1 MKNRNWKPLLLIAGA
16 TLLAGAFSTFLS
28 GDSRESYRLLRKPL
42 LAPRAIVFP
51 IVWTLLYLLMS
62 ISAWLIY
69 ETRQRGKHNAL
80 KFYVGQLAVNLLWPL
95 LFFGMKLYLFSFLWL
110 LFLLLLVILMIFR
123 FYQLSAAAAL
133 LQIPYVLW
141 LIFAGYLNFSFYLLN
156 R

>member
-28 GDSRESYRLLRKPL
+28 GDSMESYRLLRKPL

-95 LFFGMKLYLFSFLWL
+95 LFFGMKLYLFSFFWL
-110 LFLLLLVILMIFR
+110 LFLLLLVNHSLALASPCLYSATVSIPLTVLTCAILASSKIR
-123 FYQLSAAAAL
+123 
-133 LQIPYVLW
+133 
-141 LIFAGYLNFSFYLLN
+141 
-156 R
+156 

>member
-1 MKNRNWKPLLLIAGA
+1 MLIAGA
-16 TLLAGAFSTFLS
+16 NLAGRSLFHISF
-28 GDSRESYRLLRKPL
+28 GRLYGKLPASEETSACSPGHCL
-42 LAPRAIVFP
+42 P

-110 LFLLLLVILMIFR
+110 LFLLLLVILMILR

>member
-28 GDSRESYRLLRKPL
+28 GDSMESYRLLRKPL
-42 LAPRAIVFP
+42 LAARAIVFP

-95 LFFGMKLYLFSFLWL
+95 LFFGMKLYLFSFFWL